1 MVIFFYVLGLSCGFD
16 HSKETAGVFMD
27 IIAGYFSANLFVIC
41 RGRLGSS
48 LQVGRGFTSQ
58 VADFT

>member
-1 MVIFFYVLGLSCGFD
+1 MGLTTLKRRLEFSWTLLRAIFLQIFLLSVG
-16 HSKETAGVFMD
+16 
-27 IIAGYFSANLFVIC
+27 
-41 RGRLGSS
+41 GRLGSS